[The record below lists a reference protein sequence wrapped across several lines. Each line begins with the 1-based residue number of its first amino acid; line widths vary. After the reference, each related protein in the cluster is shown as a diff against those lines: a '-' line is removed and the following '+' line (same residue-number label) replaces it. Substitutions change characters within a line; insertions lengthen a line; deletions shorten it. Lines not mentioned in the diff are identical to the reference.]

1 MLVVLVDQVIELVH
15 FENLILLGDVQFSN
29 LLVVTFNCGINADFL
44 LIEDRFLGA
53 QVIVVAID
61 CLLLTLTL
69 DKFNLVCDPVF
80 LNIGCL
86 VIGLLYLLLDVVTMV
101 FDWAHEFVSVST
113 SLQVGTLTVQTI
125 DLQSFLLNS

>member
-29 LLVVTFNCGINADFL
+29 LLVVTFNRGINADFL

-61 CLLLTLTL
+61 C
-69 DKFNLVCDPVF
+69 
-80 LNIGCL
+80 
-86 VIGLLYLLLDVVTMV
+86 
-101 FDWAHEFVSVST
+101 
-113 SLQVGTLTVQTI
+113 
-125 DLQSFLLNS
+125 